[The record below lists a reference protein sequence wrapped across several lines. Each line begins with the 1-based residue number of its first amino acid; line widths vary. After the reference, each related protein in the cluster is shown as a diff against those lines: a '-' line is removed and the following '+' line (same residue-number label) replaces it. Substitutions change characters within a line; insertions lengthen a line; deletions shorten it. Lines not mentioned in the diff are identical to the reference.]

1 MNVIQTNIVD
11 FNLIKNDQA
20 SKILF
25 TENLIEH
32 FAPLFYEELRKKQE
46 QFSNNMTDIKK
57 LKKIISE
64 QKQKILK
71 VKNDIDVENDKN
83 QILQEIDFLNRS
95 DVLYGK
101 SKMIVQ
107 NVINSL
113 DDQLPGELKKRLI
126 LLQKLTKENKKG

>member
-1 MNVIQTNIVD
+1 MNIIQTDIID
-11 FNLIKNDQA
+11 FNLIKNDQDA
-20 SKILF
+20 KILF

-46 QFSNNMTDIKK
+46 QLSNNMTDIKK

-64 QKQKILK
+64 QKLKILK

-83 QILQEIDFLNRS
+83 QILQSIEYLNRS

-101 SKMIVQ
+101 SKLIVQ
-107 NVINSL
+107 NIIYSL
-113 DDQLPGELKKRLI
+113 DDQSPSELKKKLN
-126 LLQKLTKENKKG
+126 LLQKLTKENRKE